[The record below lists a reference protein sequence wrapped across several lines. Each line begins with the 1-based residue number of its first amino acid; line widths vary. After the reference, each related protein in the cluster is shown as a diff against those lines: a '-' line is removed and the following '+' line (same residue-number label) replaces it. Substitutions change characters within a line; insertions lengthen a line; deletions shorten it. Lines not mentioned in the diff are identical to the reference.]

1 MLPYLSGSLQPMNEP
16 ELRGSFSGIGLHT
29 TKADFI
35 RSLLEGVG
43 YMLKENLILLSN
55 VLAEPITEVISMGGG
70 SKSRLWCQIKADICD
85 ADIRVSPQSE
95 TASLGAAMLCVL
107 ALGFVRDLTEA
118 AKKLAKPQEI
128 YQPAPTRRDLYRSG
142 YQTYMGLLDSAIKS
156 TEVIQ

>member
-1 MLPYLSGSLQPMNEP
+1 
-16 ELRGSFSGIGLHT
+16 
-29 TKADFI
+29 
-35 RSLLEGVG
+35 
-43 YMLKENLILLSN
+43 MLKENLILLSR

-95 TASLGAAMLCVL
+95 TASLGAAMLCAV
-107 ALGFVRDLTEA
+107 ALGFEKDLAEA

-128 YQPAPTRRDLYRSG
+128 DQPDPTRRDLYRSG
-142 YQTYMGLLDSAIKS
+142 YQTYLGLLDSAIKT